1 MARLIL
7 YTHVEVTTVPR
18 SACFETSTDRE
29 QVEITCERRRRL
41 VLATDRSAAVRRDRR
56 GRDDQRFP
64 ALRYQS
70 DEIAQVARTRLNHA
84 RYRRVVYARANQCA

>member
-1 MARLIL
+1 M
-7 YTHVEVTTVPR
+7 PR

-29 QVEITCERRRRL
+29 RVEITYERRRRL
-41 VLATDRSAAVRRDRR
+41 VSPPIVRPAVRRDRS
-56 GRDDQRFP
+56 GRAGQRFP

-70 DEIAQVARTRLNHA
+70 DDIAQVARTRLNHA